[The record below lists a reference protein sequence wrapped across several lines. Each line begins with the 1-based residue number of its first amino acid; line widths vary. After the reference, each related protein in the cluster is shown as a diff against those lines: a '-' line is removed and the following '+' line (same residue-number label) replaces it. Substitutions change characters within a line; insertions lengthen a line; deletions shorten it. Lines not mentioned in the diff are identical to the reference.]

1 MRKNFVKAFSAVLC
15 MASLCASCQK
25 EVSSEQLKEER
36 ARIEVSIPTGETKL
50 VSDAQDDVVNNYQLF
65 MFKAD
70 GTIEDYVSTTSS
82 NITLDCTTGKKHLF
96 VFVNAPSLAD
106 ESNYETISKK
116 QMLLSDNAERSI
128 VMSGSL
134 TIEVGSSATETVTL
148 QAVRKVA
155 KVVLSELKLEMDI
168 PQYSILPFKVS
179 SVYLINVPADTPY
192 FGMAA
197 TTTLWY
203 NKSGYN
209 PDDDNTLIYD
219 DMGDFQITEQTPYTT
234 QNTFYC
240 CPNKMDN
247 DSFNSIW
254 SPRHTRLVVEATLGE
269 TKYYYPVTLPKMDA
283 NKVYS
288 VHLTIT
294 RPGLETPDAE
304 FSKFDEPFQITIKEW
319 MDGGS
324 VSKEY

>member
-1 MRKNFVKAFSAVLC
+1 MKKNYVKAFCAVFGVV
-15 MASLCASCQK
+15 SLCVSCQK
-25 EVSSEQLKEER
+25 EVLNEQLKEDR
-36 ARIEVSIPTGETKL
+36 ARIEVSIPTEDTKL
-50 VSDAQDDVVNNYQLF
+50 ISDAHDAAVNNYQLF
-65 MFKAD
+65 MFKDD

-82 NITLDCTTGKKHLF
+82 NITLDCTRGKKHLF

-116 QMLLSDNAERSI
+116 QMLLSDNDENSV
-128 VMSGSL
+128 VMSSSL
-134 TIEVGSSATETVTL
+134 TIEVSSSTPETVTM

-155 KVVLSELKLEMDI
+155 KVVLSELKLEIDI

-192 FGMAA
+192 FGMAS
-197 TTTLWY
+197 TSTLWY

-234 QNTFYC
+234 KNTFYC
-240 CPNKMDN
+240 CPNKVDN
-247 DSFNSIW
+247 DSFNSNW

-294 RPGLETPDAE
+294 RPGLESPDAE
-304 FSKFDEPFQITIKEW
+304 FSKFDAPFQITIKEW
-319 MDGGS
+319 VDGGS